1 MFEFKLDNKPV
12 NKGEFL
18 VETDNKP
25 ITIER
30 VGKLFDNKRFKR
42 VQFILHVSCDE
53 AEIESKIYISP
64 VVKNK
69 EDELL
74 YFGDKS
80 FIHPLLSYALTARI
94 VQRGITVPYSTVKE
108 VLEDNI
114 FTLQYDFSGK
124 YPTIKGVE

>member
-53 AEIESKIYISP
+53 SEIESKIYISP
-64 VVKNK
+64 VVK
-69 EDELL
+69 DPDSELL

>member
-1 MFEFKLDNKPV
+1 MYFKLDNRKV

-53 AEIESKIYISP
+53 KEVQSKIYVTP
-64 VVKNK
+64 VVKDK

-74 YFGDKS
+74 YFGNKS
-80 FIHPLLSYALTARI
+80 FLHPLLSYALTGRI
-94 VQRGITVPYSTVKE
+94 NNRGITVPYSTVKE
-108 VLEDNI
+108 VLENNT
-114 FTLQYDFSGK
+114 FTLQYDFSQK
-124 YPTIKGVE
+124 YPMIKGVE

>member
-1 MFEFKLDNKPV
+1 MFEFKLDNKKV
-12 NKGEFL
+12 SKGEFL

-42 VQFILHVSCDE
+42 TQFILHVSCE
-53 AEIESKIYISP
+53 EKEVESKIYITP
-64 VVKNK
+64 IVKDK

-74 YFGDKS
+74 YFGAKS
-80 FIHPLLSYALTARI
+80 FLHPLLSYALTGKI
-94 VQRGITVPYSTVKE
+94 VQRGITLPYSTVKE
-108 VLEDNI
+108 GLEGDT

-124 YPTIKGVE
+124 YPIIKEVQ